1 MHRIY
6 GHSTHQGLREP
17 GSALLSA
24 YSFYSFN
31 SFYYQYDRTLGPD
44 PLKNDLY
51 RVSNPPDIASLTLH
65 YKNMAPNDFNLY
77 TTKRAARKEAWHGPG
92 TEWNPF
98 SKTTRRSSTFP
109 AQLPD
114 EEALTGYEDVGLRN
128 VKTEDGPRSSASQAP
143 FFTQQGGGAVEM
155 QQLDKT
161 PTNNDGRP
169 SDPSTEE
176 TIVGRRSSR
185 QPSVEEK
192 ARRRFLSRWT
202 KKDREQVDGEEKK
215 KGGIFK
221 GKDLKHEPFTVR
233 NQLQNTIFN
242 SWINI
247 LLLAAPVGIALNYAK
262 VNGIIIFVVNFIAII
277 PLAAMLSFA
286 TEEISLHVG
295 ESLGGLL
302 NASFGNAVEMIV
314 AIIALAKG
322 EVLIVQTSLVGSI
335 LSNLLLVMGMCFFFG
350 GLRREEQFFNQTVA
364 QTAASLLALA
374 IASVIVPTAF
384 DLWSTTTD
392 APIAAISRGTSVILL
407 VVYIG
412 YLYFQLHTHATI
424 FNEESQKVPMKPRKN
439 ALPQGAIAK
448 SLAKAGGIGAGP
460 GRANIT
466 ERPPNDELINPNAHE
481 EEEEEEEGPQLHIL
495 VAWATLAGCTA
506 IIGLCAEFMVDSIGA
521 ITANGAV
528 SEEFVGLIL
537 LPIVGNA
544 AEHATAVTVACKDKM
559 DLAIGVAVGSSMQVA
574 LFLIPL
580 LVVIGWIMGNDAMN
594 LSFDGFQVAVLF
606 VAILLVNYLIG
617 DGKSHWLE
625 GMLLQCLY
633 IIIAVCA
640 WYYPA
645 TGVA

>member
-1 MHRIY
+1 M
-6 GHSTHQGLREP
+6 
-17 GSALLSA
+17 
-24 YSFYSFN
+24 
-31 SFYYQYDRTLGPD
+31 
-44 PLKNDLY
+44 
-51 RVSNPPDIASLTLH
+51 
-65 YKNMAPNDFNLY
+65 
-77 TTKRAARKEAWHGPG
+77 
-92 TEWNPF
+92 
-98 SKTTRRSSTFP
+98 
-109 AQLPD
+109 
-114 EEALTGYEDVGLRN
+114 
-128 VKTEDGPRSSASQAP
+128 
-143 FFTQQGGGAVEM
+143 EM
-155 QQLDKT
+155 QDLEKSAA
-161 PTNNDGRP
+161 NNDGRP
-169 SDPSTEE
+169 SDPSTEA

-192 ARRRFLSRWT
+192 ARRRFLDRFT
-202 KKDREQVDGEEKK
+202 KKGREEVDGEEKKK

-221 GKDLKHEPFTVR
+221 GKDIKHAPFTLR
-233 NQLQNTIFN
+233 SQLQNTIFN

-247 LLLAAPVGIALNYAK
+247 LLIAAPVGIALNYAGG
-262 VNGIIIFVVNFIAII
+262 VNGIVIFVVNFIAII
-277 PLAAMLSFA
+277 PLAAMLGFA

-384 DLWSTTTD
+384 DLWSETTD

-412 YLYFQLHTHATI
+412 YLYFQLHTHSTM
-424 FNEESQKVPMKPRKN
+424 FNEESRKVPMKPRKN

-481 EEEEEEEGPQLHIL
+481 EDEDEEGEEAQLHIL
-495 VAWATLAGCTA
+495 VAWATLAICTA
-506 IIGLCAEFMVDSIGA
+506 IIGICAEFMVDSISAVTEGGA
-521 ITANGAV
+521 I

>member
-1 MHRIY
+1 
-6 GHSTHQGLREP
+6 
-17 GSALLSA
+17 
-24 YSFYSFN
+24 
-31 SFYYQYDRTLGPD
+31 
-44 PLKNDLY
+44 
-51 RVSNPPDIASLTLH
+51 
-65 YKNMAPNDFNLY
+65 MAPNEYNLY
-77 TTKRAARKEAWHGPG
+77 TTKRAARQEAWHGPG

-109 AQLPD
+109 AQVPD
-114 EEALTGYEDVGLRN
+114 EEALRGLGGSGLRTIN
-128 VKTEDGPRSSASQAP
+128 TEPRSSASQAP
-143 FFTQQGGGAVEM
+143 FFNPDNEGTAMEM
-155 QQLDKT
+155 QDLEKSAA
-161 PTNNDGRP
+161 NNDGRP
-169 SDPSTEE
+169 SDPSTEA

-192 ARRRFLSRWT
+192 ARRRFLDRFT
-202 KKDREQVDGEEKK
+202 KKGREEVDGEEKKK

-221 GKDLKHEPFTVR
+221 GKDIKHAPFTLR
-233 NQLQNTIFN
+233 SQLQNTIFN

-247 LLLAAPVGIALNYAK
+247 LLIAAPVGIALNYAGG
-262 VNGIIIFVVNFIAII
+262 VNGIVIFVVNFIAII
-277 PLAAMLSFA
+277 PLAAMLGFA

-322 EVLIVQTSLVGSI
+322 EVLIVQTSLVGR
-335 LSNLLLVMGMCFFFG
+335 
-350 GLRREEQFFNQTVA
+350 LRREEQFFNQTVA

-384 DLWSTTTD
+384 DLWSETTD

-407 VVYIG
+407 VSKS
-412 YLYFQLHTHATI
+412 TNEATQEC
-424 FNEESQKVPMKPRKN
+424 FTTR
-439 ALPQGAIAK
+439 AIAK

-481 EEEEEEEGPQLHIL
+481 EDEDEEGEEAQLHIL
-495 VAWATLAGCTA
+495 VAWATLAICTA
-506 IIGLCAEFMVDSIGA
+506 IIGICAEFMVDSISAVTEGGA
-521 ITANGAV
+521 I